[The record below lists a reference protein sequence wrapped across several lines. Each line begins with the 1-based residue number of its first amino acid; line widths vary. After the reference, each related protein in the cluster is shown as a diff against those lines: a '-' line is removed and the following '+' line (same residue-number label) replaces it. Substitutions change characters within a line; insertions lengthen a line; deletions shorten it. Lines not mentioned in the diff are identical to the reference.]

1 MKLYNRKTSYYTIIT
16 IPKSLV
22 SKYGKKQIWR
32 SLNTKDSKLANLRA
46 ELETMSIRRK
56 LLNDLNKQKQKEETA
71 KKLDFSEILY
81 DDDDDELMEEWENQK
96 DTIDFSNYTDDD
108 FLKLDDFYAMANMSH
123 QTYEK
128 FKGIKER
135 HRQQQKIQKALEK
148 EKADNQI
155 RSSIYDY
162 DEQKAEDLAY
172 NWLINKI
179 EDEKDRLKTSKN
191 TSEDKRFY
199 RENLNFYETKYVNN
213 EYSIIDDEMNLYLF
227 EDIHPKPS
235 QKSLF
240 DIRNAFMRAKIQFLR
255 YIYEY
260 LNGVRREVE
269 PELIDRIYENQIV
282 INETLKSRKP
292 QKPDM
297 TLSEIVEAYN
307 QTPSR
312 DNTSKA
318 TKERVASKMNL
329 LADMIGKDKVIRQI
343 TADELQELVYTI
355 PFIPSRFGNGKTANK
370 TIQQA
375 IKMAKVDE
383 TLPCLSVKTQ
393 NDYIQTLSSVF
404 MWAKQKKF
412 IDENPFDEVEMPAQ
426 DIRAKQGDKYLPFS
440 ITQLQAIFNISVYRG
455 CKNNR
460 SGRLKP
466 GEKIFRDAYFWVPL
480 LGLYTGARLN
490 EICQL
495 VLDDICIKEE
505 IHIINI
511 NDTDGKKVKTIAGIR
526 NVPIHPVLLK
536 LGFLEY
542 VEQQR
547 KDKYNKLKRLF
558 PELKLNSRNEYSAG
572 MSKWFNRTLDK
583 VNETIQNPDDKLQEK
598 HVFHSFRHTF
608 RTELRNH
615 AVPKERVVRLCGW
628 EAKDG
633 LDEHYGTISMKEL
646 YKTISENIVYDGLD
660 LSFLYVKE
668 I

>member
-269 PELIDRIYENQIV
+269 PELIDRIYKNQIV

-343 TADELQELVYTI
+343 TADDLQELVYTI

-440 ITQLQAIFNISVYRG
+440 ITQLQAIFNIPVYRG

>member
-16 IPKSLV
+16 IPKCLV
-22 SKYGKKQIWR
+22 SEYGKKQIWR
-32 SLNTKDSKLANLRA
+32 SLNTKDYKLAKLRA

-56 LLNDLNKQKQKEETA
+56 LLNDLNKQKQKEEVA

-81 DDDDDELMEEWENQK
+81 DDDDDELMEEWKNQK

-128 FKGIKER
+128 FKEIKER
-135 HRQQQKIQKALEK
+135 YRQQQKIQKALEK

-162 DEQKAEDLAY
+162 DERQAEDLAY
-172 NWLINKI
+172 NWLIKKI

-191 TSEDKRFY
+191 LSDDKRLY

-227 EDIHPKPS
+227 EDIYPKPS

-312 DNTSKA
+312 DNTSKE

-329 LADMIGKDKVIRQI
+329 LADIIGKDKVIRQI
-343 TADELQELVYTI
+343 TADDLQELLYTI
-355 PFIPSRFGNGKTANK
+355 PFIPSRFGSGKTANK

-383 TLPCLSVKTQ
+383 TLPRLSVKTQ

-412 IDENPFDEVEMPAQ
+412 IEENPFDEVEMPAQ

-440 ITQLQAIFNISVYRG
+440 ITQLQAIFNIPVYRG

-628 EAKDG
+628 EAKDS

>member
-1 MKLYNRKTSYYTIIT
+1 M
-16 IPKSLV
+16 V
-22 SKYGKKQIWR
+22 SEYGKKQIWR
-32 SLNTKDSKLANLRA
+32 SLNTKDYKLAKLRA

-128 FKGIKER
+128 FKEIKER
-135 HRQQQKIQKALEK
+135 HRQQQKLQKALEK
-148 EKADNQI
+148 EKADDQI
-155 RSSIYDY
+155 RSNIYDY
-162 DEQKAEDLAY
+162 DERQAEDLAY
-172 NWLINKI
+172 NWLIKKI

-191 TSEDKRFY
+191 LSDDKRLY

-235 QKSLF
+235 QNSLF
-240 DIRNAFMRAKIQFLR
+240 DMRNAFMRAKIQFLR

-269 PELIDRIYENQIV
+269 PDLIDRIYENQIV

-329 LADMIGKDKVIRQI
+329 LADIIGKNKVIRQI
-343 TADELQELVYTI
+343 TADDLQELVYTI
-355 PFIPSRFGNGKTANK
+355 PFIPSRFGSGKTANK

-383 TLPCLSVKTQ
+383 TLPRLSVKTQ

-440 ITQLQAIFNISVYRG
+440 ITQLQAIFNIPVYRG
-455 CKNNR
+455 CMNNR

-495 VLDDICIKEE
+495 ALDDICIKEE

-628 EAKDG
+628 EAKDS

>member
-16 IPKSLV
+16 IPKCLV

-32 SLNTKDSKLANLRA
+32 SLNTKDYRLAKLRA
-46 ELETMSIRRK
+46 ELETMSIRCK
-56 LLNDLNKQKQKEETA
+56 ILNDFNKQKQKEEAT

-81 DDDDDELMEEWENQK
+81 DDDDDDDFSEYDMYIK
-96 DTIDFSNYTDDD
+96 DTVDFSHYTEEE
-108 FLKLDDFYAMANMSH
+108 FAKLDDFYAMANMSH

-128 FKGIKER
+128 FKEIKER
-135 HRQQQKIQKALEK
+135 YRQQQKIQKALEK

-162 DEQKAEDLAY
+162 DEQQAEDLAY

-191 TSEDKRFY
+191 LSDDKRLY

-227 EDIHPKPS
+227 EDIYPKPS

-240 DIRNAFMRAKIQFLR
+240 DMRNAFMRAKIQFLR

-269 PELIDRIYENQIV
+269 PELIDRIYENQII

-312 DNTSKA
+312 DNTSKE

-329 LADMIGKDKVIRQI
+329 LADIIGKDKMIRQI
-343 TADELQELVYTI
+343 TADDLQELVYTV
-355 PFIPSRFGNGKTANK
+355 PFIPRRFGSGKTANK

-383 TLPCLSVKTQ
+383 TLPRLSIKTQ

-426 DIRAKQGDKYLPFS
+426 NIRAKQGDKYLPFS
-440 ITQLQAIFNISVYRG
+440 ITQLQAIFNIPVYRG
-455 CKNNR
+455 C
-460 SGRLKP
+460 S
-466 GEKIFRDAYFWVPL
+466 
-480 LGLYTGARLN
+480 
-490 EICQL
+490 
-495 VLDDICIKEE
+495 
-505 IHIINI
+505 
-511 NDTDGKKVKTIAGIR
+511 
-526 NVPIHPVLLK
+526 
-536 LGFLEY
+536 
-542 VEQQR
+542 
-547 KDKYNKLKRLF
+547 
-558 PELKLNSRNEYSAG
+558 S
-572 MSKWFNRTLDK
+572 
-583 VNETIQNPDDKLQEK
+583 
-598 HVFHSFRHTF
+598 
-608 RTELRNH
+608 
-615 AVPKERVVRLCGW
+615 
-628 EAKDG
+628 
-633 LDEHYGTISMKEL
+633 
-646 YKTISENIVYDGLD
+646 
-660 LSFLYVKE
+660 LSV
-668 I
+668 

>member
-16 IPKSLV
+16 IPKCLV
-22 SKYGKKQIWR
+22 SAYGKKQIWR

-269 PELIDRIYENQIV
+269 PELIDRIYKNQIV

-343 TADELQELVYTI
+343 TADDLQELVYTI

-440 ITQLQAIFNISVYRG
+440 ITQLQAIFNIPVYRG

-628 EAKDG
+628 EAKDS

>member
-16 IPKSLV
+16 IPKCLV
-22 SKYGKKQIWR
+22 SEYGKKQIWR
-32 SLNTKDSKLANLRA
+32 SLNTKDYKLAKLRA

-56 LLNDLNKQKQKEETA
+56 LLNDLNKQKQKEEVA

-162 DEQKAEDLAY
+162 DERQAEDLAY
-172 NWLINKI
+172 NWLIKKI

-191 TSEDKRFY
+191 LSDDKRLY

-235 QKSLF
+235 QNSLF
-240 DIRNAFMRAKIQFLR
+240 DMRNAFMRAKIQFLR

-269 PELIDRIYENQIV
+269 PDLIDRIYENQIV

-329 LADMIGKDKVIRQI
+329 LADIIGKDKVIRQI
-343 TADELQELVYTI
+343 TADDLQELVYTI

-440 ITQLQAIFNISVYRG
+440 ITQLQAIFNIPVYRG

-628 EAKDG
+628 EAINI
-633 LDEHYGTISMKEL
+633 TCCIS
-646 YKTISENIVYDGLD
+646 V
-660 LSFLYVKE
+660 FLTFGNTGFG
-668 I
+668 

>member
-16 IPKSLV
+16 IPKCLV
-22 SKYGKKQIWR
+22 SEYGKKQIWR
-32 SLNTKDSKLANLRA
+32 SLNTKDYKLAKLRA

-56 LLNDLNKQKQKEETA
+56 LLNDLNKQKQKEEVA

-128 FKGIKER
+128 FKEIKER
-135 HRQQQKIQKALEK
+135 YRQQQKIQKALEK

-162 DEQKAEDLAY
+162 DERQAEDLAY
-172 NWLINKI
+172 NWLIKKI

-191 TSEDKRFY
+191 LSDDKRLY

-227 EDIHPKPS
+227 EDIYPKPS

-312 DNTSKA
+312 DNTSKE

-329 LADMIGKDKVIRQI
+329 LADIIGKDKVIRQI
-343 TADELQELVYTI
+343 TADDLQELLYTI
-355 PFIPSRFGNGKTANK
+355 PFIPSRFGSGKTANK

-383 TLPCLSVKTQ
+383 TLPRLSVKTQ

-412 IDENPFDEVEMPAQ
+412 IEENPFDEVEMPAQ

-440 ITQLQAIFNISVYRG
+440 ITQLQAIFNIPVYRG

-615 AVPKERVVRLCGW
+615 AVISERVDLLCGW
-628 EAKDG
+628 KGDKG
-633 LDEHYGTISMKEL
+633 LNAHYGTISMKEL
-646 YKTISENIVYDGLD
+646 YKTLSENIVYDGLD

>member
-16 IPKSLV
+16 IPKCLV
-22 SKYGKKQIWR
+22 SEYGKKQIWR
-32 SLNTKDSKLANLRA
+32 SLNTKDYKLAKLRA

-128 FKGIKER
+128 FKEIKER
-135 HRQQQKIQKALEK
+135 HRQQQKLQKALEK
-148 EKADNQI
+148 EKADDQI
-155 RSSIYDY
+155 RSNIYDY
-162 DEQKAEDLAY
+162 DERQAEDLAY
-172 NWLINKI
+172 NWLIKKI

-191 TSEDKRFY
+191 LSDDKRLY

-235 QKSLF
+235 QNSLF
-240 DIRNAFMRAKIQFLR
+240 DMRNAFMRAKIQFLR

-269 PELIDRIYENQIV
+269 PDLIDRIYENQIV

-329 LADMIGKDKVIRQI
+329 LADIIGKNKVIRQI
-343 TADELQELVYTI
+343 TADDLQELVYTI
-355 PFIPSRFGNGKTANK
+355 PFIPSRFGSGKTANK

-383 TLPCLSVKTQ
+383 TLPRLSVKTQ

-440 ITQLQAIFNISVYRG
+440 ITQLQAIFNIPVYRG
-455 CKNNR
+455 CMNNR

-495 VLDDICIKEE
+495 ALDDICIKEE

>member
-16 IPKSLV
+16 IPKCLV
-22 SKYGKKQIWR
+22 SEYGKKQIWR
-32 SLNTKDSKLANLRA
+32 SLNTKDYKLAKLRA

-56 LLNDLNKQKQKEETA
+56 LLNDLNKQKQKEEVA

-81 DDDDDELMEEWENQK
+81 DDDDDELMEEWKNQK

-128 FKGIKER
+128 FKEIKER
-135 HRQQQKIQKALEK
+135 YRQQQKIQKALEK

-162 DEQKAEDLAY
+162 DERQAEDLAY
-172 NWLINKI
+172 NWLIKKI

-191 TSEDKRFY
+191 LSDDKRLY

-227 EDIHPKPS
+227 EDIYPKPS

-312 DNTSKA
+312 DNTSKE

-329 LADMIGKDKVIRQI
+329 LADIIGKDKVIRQI
-343 TADELQELVYTI
+343 TADDLQELLYTI
-355 PFIPSRFGNGKTANK
+355 PFIPSRFGSGKTANK

-383 TLPCLSVKTQ
+383 TLPRLSVKTQ

-440 ITQLQAIFNISVYRG
+440 ITQLQAIFNIPVYRG

-628 EAKDG
+628 EAKDS

>member
-16 IPKSLV
+16 IPKCLV
-22 SKYGKKQIWR
+22 SEYGKKQIWR
-32 SLNTKDSKLANLRA
+32 SLNTKDYKLAKLRA

-128 FKGIKER
+128 FKEIKER

-148 EKADNQI
+148 EKADDQI

-162 DEQKAEDLAY
+162 DERQAEDLAY
-172 NWLINKI
+172 NWLIKKI

-191 TSEDKRFY
+191 LSDDKRLY

-260 LNGVRREVE
+260 INGVRREVE

-282 INETLKSRKP
+282 INETLRSRKP

-297 TLSEIVEAYN
+297 TISEIVEAYN

-312 DNTSKA
+312 DNTSKE

-329 LADMIGKDKVIRQI
+329 LADIIGKNKVIRQI
-343 TADELQELVYTI
+343 TADDLQELVYTI
-355 PFIPSRFGNGKTANK
+355 PFIPSRFGSGKTANK

-383 TLPCLSVKTQ
+383 TLPRLSVKTQ

-440 ITQLQAIFNISVYRG
+440 ITQLQAIFNIPVYRG

-495 VLDDICIKEE
+495 VLDDICIKEG
-505 IHIINI
+505 INIINI